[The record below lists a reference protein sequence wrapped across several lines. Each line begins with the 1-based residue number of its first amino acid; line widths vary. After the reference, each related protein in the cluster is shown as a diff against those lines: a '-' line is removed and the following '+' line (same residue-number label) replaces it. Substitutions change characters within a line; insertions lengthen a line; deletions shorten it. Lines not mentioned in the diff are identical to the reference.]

1 MDYWLFGLL
10 TFIFGYATC
19 RTFYFVRSVRISLML
34 QRASQV
40 IYLSSMIKAIEYL
53 AQSREIMLE
62 YLLRSERNSSTISSF
77 EYRFDQDV
85 KHIKKQSIDTFME
98 MHPEFFKSRVD
109 FQDWESAIQF
119 LNNNSA
125 DVFSFWSQNNDQ

>member
-1 MDYWLFGLL
+1 
-10 TFIFGYATC
+10 
-19 RTFYFVRSVRISLML
+19 ML

>member
-1 MDYWLFGLL
+1 MEYWLFGLL

-62 YLLRSERNSSTISSF
+62 YLLRSERGSGMISSF

-85 KHIKKQSIDTFME
+85 KHIKKQSIETFRDIQ
-98 MHPEFFKSRVD
+98 PEFFKSRVD
-109 FQDWESAIQF
+109 FQDWESAMQF
-119 LNNNSA
+119 LNNNST
-125 DVFSFWSQNNDQ
+125 DVFNFWSQNNDQ